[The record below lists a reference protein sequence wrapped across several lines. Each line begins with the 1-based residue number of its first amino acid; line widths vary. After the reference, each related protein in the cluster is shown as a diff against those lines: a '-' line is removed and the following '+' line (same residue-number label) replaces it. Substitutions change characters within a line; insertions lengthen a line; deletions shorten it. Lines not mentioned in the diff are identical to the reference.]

1 VFLSHYVK
9 LSLHRS
15 SGGGFFLLL
24 RIFPLDL
31 PKTALKV
38 CLAPSTWKG
47 TAQMEEVFF
56 GKHAD
61 SDDLWTV
68 YLDIDDE
75 SAHIQIVM
83 ENDDAELI
91 RDAIYL
97 PTVMLP
103 ALATA
108 IAKYFAGSRKL
119 EVVI

>member
-1 VFLSHYVK
+1 
-9 LSLHRS
+9 
-15 SGGGFFLLL
+15 
-24 RIFPLDL
+24 
-31 PKTALKV
+31 
-38 CLAPSTWKG
+38 
-47 TAQMEEVFF
+47 MEEVFF

-68 YLDIDDE
+68 YLDIDVD

-83 ENDDAELI
+83 ENRDEELI

>member
-1 VFLSHYVK
+1 
-9 LSLHRS
+9 
-15 SGGGFFLLL
+15 
-24 RIFPLDL
+24 
-31 PKTALKV
+31 
-38 CLAPSTWKG
+38 
-47 TAQMEEVFF
+47 MEEVFF
-56 GKHAD
+56 GKYAD

-68 YLDIDDE
+68 YLDIDDD

-83 ENDDAELI
+83 ENTDEELI

-108 IAKYFAGSRKL
+108 INKYFARGRKII

>member
-1 VFLSHYVK
+1 LK
-9 LSLHRS
+9 LDPWPNRW
-15 SGGGFFLLL
+15 GFFLAL
-24 RIFPLDL
+24 RAFPLDL
-31 PKTALKV
+31 IETSDKLGVALQQG
-38 CLAPSTWKG
+38 KG
-47 TAQMEEVFF
+47 RAMEEVFF
-56 GKHAD
+56 GKYAD

-91 RDAIYL
+91 RDAVYL

-108 IAKYFAGSRKL
+108 INKYFARGRKII

>member
-1 VFLSHYVK
+1 LAY
-9 LSLHRS
+9 RD
-15 SGGGFFLLL
+15 FLL
-24 RIFPLDL
+24 DL
-31 PKTALKV
+31 TKTSPKV
-38 CLAPSTWKG
+38 CVAPPTRKG

-61 SDDLWTV
+61 SDDFWTV
-68 YLDIDDE
+68 YLDVDAD

-83 ENDDAELI
+83 ENADQELI

-108 IAKYFAGSRKL
+108 ITKYFAGSRKII

>member
-1 VFLSHYVK
+1 MA
-9 LSLHRS
+9 
-15 SGGGFFLLL
+15 L
-24 RIFPLDL
+24 RIFLLDL
-31 PKTALKV
+31 TKTPPKV
-38 CLAPSTWKG
+38 CVAPPTRKG

-68 YLDIDDE
+68 YLDIDAD

-83 ENDDAELI
+83 ENDDEELI

-108 IAKYFAGSRKL
+108 ILKYFAGLRKL

>member
-1 VFLSHYVK
+1 
-9 LSLHRS
+9 
-15 SGGGFFLLL
+15 
-24 RIFPLDL
+24 
-31 PKTALKV
+31 
-38 CLAPSTWKG
+38 
-47 TAQMEEVFF
+47 MEEVFF

-91 RDAIYL
+91 RDAVYL

-108 IAKYFAGSRKL
+108 INKYFAGSRKL
-119 EVVI
+119 VEVVI

>member
-1 VFLSHYVK
+1 
-9 LSLHRS
+9 
-15 SGGGFFLLL
+15 
-24 RIFPLDL
+24 
-31 PKTALKV
+31 
-38 CLAPSTWKG
+38 
-47 TAQMEEVFF
+47 MEEVFF
-56 GKHAD
+56 GKHTD

-91 RDAIYL
+91 RDAVYL

-108 IAKYFAGSRKL
+108 ITKYFARSRKII

>member
-1 VFLSHYVK
+1 
-9 LSLHRS
+9 
-15 SGGGFFLLL
+15 
-24 RIFPLDL
+24 
-31 PKTALKV
+31 
-38 CLAPSTWKG
+38 
-47 TAQMEEVFF
+47 MEEVFF

-83 ENDDAELI
+83 ENRDEELI

-103 ALATA
+103 AFATA
-108 IAKYFAGSRKL
+108 INNYFAGTKKL
-119 EVVI
+119 VEVVI

>member
-1 VFLSHYVK
+1 
-9 LSLHRS
+9 
-15 SGGGFFLLL
+15 
-24 RIFPLDL
+24 
-31 PKTALKV
+31 
-38 CLAPSTWKG
+38 
-47 TAQMEEVFF
+47 MEEVFF
-56 GKHAD
+56 GKHTD

-91 RDAIYL
+91 RDAVYL

-108 IAKYFAGSRKL
+108 IHKYFAGSRKL
-119 EVVI
+119 EVVV

>member
-1 VFLSHYVK
+1 MIELDPW
-9 LSLHRS
+9 LR
-15 SGGGFFLLL
+15 GWGFFLAL
-24 RIFPLDL
+24 RAFPLDL
-31 PKTALKV
+31 IETSDKLGVALQQG
-38 CLAPSTWKG
+38 KG
-47 TAQMEEVFF
+47 RAMEEVFF
-56 GKHAD
+56 GKYAD

-91 RDAIYL
+91 RDAVYL

-108 IAKYFAGSRKL
+108 INKYFARGRKII
-119 EVVI
+119 EVVQ